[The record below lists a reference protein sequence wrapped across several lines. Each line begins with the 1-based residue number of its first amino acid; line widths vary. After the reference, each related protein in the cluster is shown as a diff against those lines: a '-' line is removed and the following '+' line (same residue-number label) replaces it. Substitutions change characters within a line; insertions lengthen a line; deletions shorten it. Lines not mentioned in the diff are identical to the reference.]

1 MHPERSKVVTA
12 AAAVALLASIGLW
25 AGITDDDAS
34 GRPPSG
40 ASPSVRA
47 EPSDKATADESRTRA
62 ADSGEGTVPKEKNRK
77 GSSGDG
83 ENKESPSPQD
93 DQSFSDDPSPSD
105 DASNQADDDAD
116 EETSSSSGDDSGSD
130 PGGKSTPTPGTGE
143 TLPVQAVQ
151 TEAPVPL
158 DSVGDFGTG
167 LTVRLSE
174 IASVQAEAKAPGE
187 IAGPA
192 VRVTV
197 AATNDGDDDVS
208 LDGVVVFVSYGKDRV
223 PASQFGSSSDPLVG
237 DLPARGA
244 RSGTYV
250 YAVPPDERDDVRVEI
265 SYTGAAPTVAF
276 EGSLDG

>member
-1 MHPERSKVVTA
+1 M
-12 AAAVALLASIGLW
+12 
-25 AGITDDDAS
+25 
-34 GRPPSG
+34 
-40 ASPSVRA
+40 
-47 EPSDKATADESRTRA
+47 
-62 ADSGEGTVPKEKNRK
+62 
-77 GSSGDG
+77 
-83 ENKESPSPQD
+83 
-93 DQSFSDDPSPSD
+93 
-105 DASNQADDDAD
+105 
-116 EETSSSSGDDSGSD
+116 
-130 PGGKSTPTPGTGE
+130 
-143 TLPVQAVQ
+143 
-151 TEAPVPL
+151 
-158 DSVGDFGTG
+158 
-167 LTVRLSE
+167 
-174 IASVQAEAKAPGE
+174 QAEAKAPGE